1 MDEKPLSNRTILVS
15 VDLDD
20 PKASWSCMD
29 SLEELK
35 DLADTAGLETVE
47 IVSQARSSVHPKHY
61 IGKGKVEEIKEL
73 VEEHC
78 AGVLIA
84 DDELSPVQHKH
95 LEAELNIKVLDRTSL
110 ILDIFSQRAQTYE
123 AQLQI
128 ELAQL
133 EYLLPRLTRL
143 WTHLSRQAGGIGSR
157 GPGETQLE
165 SDKRQIR
172 KKITTLKKKLE
183 KVQQHRVTQRKN
195 RGDLPIISV
204 ALVGYTNAGKSTLMN
219 RLTKANV
226 LAEDKLFAT
235 LDPTSRHF
243 QLDEGDHIVITDTV
257 GFIQKLPHHLVNAFY
272 STLEEVTHADIILHI
287 IDASH
292 PNLDGI
298 LKTSSDI
305 IESLHAKETPMLYVF
320 NKWDAVKKPNTTLA
334 SIKDYTPQRCL
345 SVLND
350 ADISPLLHEV
360 QHMINSYKQ
369 EMTLRIPYSRMD
381 IMNLLHKYGN
391 VIQTD
396 YESDVLVKVHI
407 NRIIGEKIMNQLH
420 SGSSSDKS

>member
-1 MDEKPLSNRTILVS
+1 MGEKPLSNKTILVG

-20 PKASWSCMD
+20 PKASWSCLD

-47 IVSQARSSVHPKHY
+47 IVSQARTSVHPKHY
-61 IGKGKVEEIKEL
+61 VGKGKVDELKTL

-183 KVQQHRVTQRKN
+183 KVQQHRVTQRKT
-195 RGDLPIISV
+195 RADLPIISV

-272 STLEEVTHADIILHI
+272 STLEEVTHADIILHV

-298 LKTSSDI
+298 LNTSSEI

-320 NKWDAVKKPNTTLA
+320 NKWDGVKKPNTTLA
-334 SIKDYTPQRCL
+334 TLKEYSPQICI
-345 SVLND
+345 SVLKD
-350 ADISPLLHEV
+350 PDITPLLSHL
-360 QHMINSYKQ
+360 QDMINSYKE
-369 EMTLRIPYSRMD
+369 EMTLRIPYNRMD

-391 VIQTD
+391 VKDTQYD
-396 YESDVLVKVHI
+396 SDILVTVHI
-407 NRIIGEKIMNQLH
+407 NRIIGEKLMNQLH
-420 SGSSSDKS
+420 SGSSEEAS